1 MGRYKDIKDQ
11 RFAHLVVVE
20 KTNER
25 SSSRSIIWK
34 CMCDCGQ
41 ECKFETS
48 RLTSGDVKSCGC
60 FLGSNNK
67 YTPKLGGT
75 YGHLVF
81 VGEAP
86 RIVRPS
92 KSVKAG
98 YFVCKC
104 GDEVIKGFQEVMQG
118 TITSCGC
125 MKGKKK
131 AADITGEKFGRL
143 TAIENT
149 GKRVSG
155 GYIWSCQCDCGNFTE
170 HPVGALNYGSAVSCG
185 CLRIDENT
193 VHGMSGTPTWR
204 SWDSMIERC
213 KNPKYSEWYSDVEVC
228 EEWKLPDGQGF
239 LNFYNDMGERPE
251 GMTLNRVNGAKL
263 YSKETCE
270 WATLSMQSFDQKRS
284 KVNTSGRTG
293 VYQVKETGRWVA
305 QIKKNGVVTEVYR
318 GDSFDEACDARTKA
332 EIEYFGFSKE

>member
-1 MGRYKDIKDQ
+1 MAGKDLLNQ
-11 RFAHLVVVE
+11 RFGSLVIVE
-20 KTNER
+20 KTPNKTKNR
-25 SSSRSIIWK
+25 SRIWR
-34 CMCDCGQ
+34 CLCDCGK
-41 ECKFETS
+41 EHLASTS
-48 RLTSGDVKSCGC
+48 ALTTGNCKSCGC
-60 FLGSNNK
+60 MSFMNRK
-67 YTPKLGGT
+67 YIPKLGMH
-75 YGHLVF
+75 YGSLVYA
-81 VGEAP
+81 GEAP
-86 RIVRPS
+86 RIIRPS
-92 KSVKAG
+92 KTLSAG

-104 GDEVIKGFQEVMQG
+104 GEEVIKGFQEVMQG

-131 AADITGEKFGRL
+131 VSDITGEKFGRL
-143 TAIENT
+143 TAIEST

-155 GYIWSCQCDCGNFTE
+155 GYIWRCQCDCGNFTE

-185 CLRIDENT
+185 CLRVDENT

-213 KNPKYSEWYSDVEVC
+213 KNPKYAEWYSDVVVC
-228 EEWKLPDGQGF
+228 EDWKLPCGQGF

-251 GMTLNRVNGAKL
+251 GMTLNRVNGAKV
-263 YSKETCE
+263 YSKDTCE

-305 QIKKNGVVTEVYR
+305 EIKKNGVVTQVYR
-318 GDSFDEACDARTKA
+318 GDSFEEACKARTKA